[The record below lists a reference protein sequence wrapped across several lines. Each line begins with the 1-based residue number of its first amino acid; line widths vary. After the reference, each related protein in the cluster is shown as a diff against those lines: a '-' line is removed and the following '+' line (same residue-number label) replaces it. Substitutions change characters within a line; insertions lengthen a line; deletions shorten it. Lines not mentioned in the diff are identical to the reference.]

1 MAILSGIPVL
11 NCQSIE
17 TTLDFYQRILQFVVV
32 KKRELNDRVHWVH
45 LMHGNVT
52 IMLQRIG
59 QQSEKLSPLESPQQ
73 SSISLYFFS
82 NNIKELHHFITVNY
96 KNVPDLVLTDY
107 QMQEFSLSDPEGNTV
122 IVGQSVNKQN

>member
-17 TTLDFYQRILQFVVV
+17 ATLDFYQRILQFVVV
-32 KKRELNDRVHWVH
+32 KKRELNGRVHWVH

-59 QQSEKLSPLESPQQ
+59 AAVRKTKPATVPYLAL
-73 SSISLYFFS
+73 FFF
-82 NNIKELHHFITVNY
+82 K
-96 KNVPDLVLTDY
+96 
-107 QMQEFSLSDPEGNTV
+107 
-122 IVGQSVNKQN
+122 